1 MKPRHCEYGI
11 PENLYLLRNEFK
23 SKMIYI
29 LVLRHPCSGKIFI
42 ANKMSNKL
50 KLSNL
55 IISDIVNWG
64 KELINEL
71 GDEIR
76 DKLIEIEKNE

>member
-1 MKPRHCEYGI
+1 
-11 PENLYLLRNEFK
+11 
-23 SKMIYI
+23 MIYI

-42 ANKMSNKL
+42 ANKISNNL

-64 KELINEL
+64 KELNNEL

-76 DKLIEIEKNE
+76 DKLIEIEENE